1 MAYFDAFT
9 GQMVVKQ
16 KEWIA
21 STLVTLQADLVECLR
36 EGYLEE
42 GATLLDCFYET
53 VQFEGTER
61 EYEAMIA
68 AIEKKDKELGF

>member
-1 MAYFDAFT
+1 MAYFDAWT
-9 GQMVVKQ
+9 GQMVVEQ

-21 STLVTLQADLVECLR
+21 STLLRLQADLVEGLR

-53 VQFEGTER
+53 VQFEGTES
-61 EYEAMIA
+61 EYEAMVA
-68 AIEKKDKELGF
+68 AIEKKMEAA

>member
-1 MAYFDAFT
+1 MAYFDAAT

-21 STLVTLQADLVECLR
+21 STLVTLQADLVEGLR

-53 VQFEGTER
+53 VQFEGTES

-68 AIEKKDKELGF
+68 AIENKMEAA

>member
-1 MAYFDAFT
+1 MAYFDAAT

-16 KEWIA
+16 KDWIA
-21 STLVTLQADLVECLR
+21 STLVTLQADLVEGLR

-42 GATLLDCFYET
+42 GSTLLDCFYET

-68 AIEKKDKELGF
+68 AIENKMEAA

>member
-1 MAYFDAFT
+1 MAYFDAWT

-21 STLVTLQADLVECLR
+21 STLLRLQADLVEGLR

-53 VQFEGTER
+53 VQFEGTES

-68 AIEKKDKELGF
+68 AIENKMEAA

>member
-1 MAYFDAFT
+1 MAYCDAAT

-21 STLVTLQADLVECLR
+21 SALVTLQADLVEGLR

-42 GATLLDCFYET
+42 GSNLLDCFYET
-53 VQFEGTER
+53 VQFEGTDR
-61 EYEAMIA
+61 EYEEIIA
-68 AIEKKDKELGF
+68 AIENKIEAA

>member
-1 MAYFDAFT
+1 MAYFDAAT

-21 STLVTLQADLVECLR
+21 SALVTLQADLVEGLR

-53 VQFEGTER
+53 VQFEGTES

-68 AIEKKDKELGF
+68 AIENKMEAA

>member
-1 MAYFDAFT
+1 MAYFDAWT

-16 KEWIA
+16 KVWIA
-21 STLVTLQADLVECLR
+21 NTLVTLQADLVEGLR
-36 EGYLEE
+36 EGYLED

-61 EYEAMIA
+61 EYEAMVTAIQNKMEA
-68 AIEKKDKELGF
+68 A

>member
-1 MAYFDAFT
+1 MAYLDTWT
-9 GQMVVKQ
+9 GQFVVTQ

-21 STLVTLQADLVECLR
+21 STLVTLQADLVEGLR

-53 VQFEGTER
+53 VQFEGTES

-68 AIEKKDKELGF
+68 AIENKMEAA

>member
-1 MAYFDAFT
+1 MAYFDAAT
-9 GQMVVKQ
+9 GQMVVKE

-21 STLVTLQADLVECLR
+21 NTLVTLQSDLVEGLR

-42 GATLLDCFYET
+42 GSTLLDCLYET

-61 EYEAMIA
+61 EYEEIIA
-68 AIEKKDKELGF
+68 AIENKIEAA

>member
-1 MAYFDAFT
+1 MAYFDTWT
-9 GQMVVKQ
+9 GQMVVTQ
-16 KEWIA
+16 KDWI
-21 STLVTLQADLVECLR
+21 SRTLVTLQADLIEGLR

-53 VQFEGTER
+53 VLFEGTER

-68 AIEKKDKELGF
+68 AIKNTIKAA